1 VAVADY
7 IDQDLNI
14 YEKFLESKMIT
25 ACYYVMP
32 DTGLWI
38 LDEKANRFFMFIQHR
53 ASSIQHRF
61 ASNNGFLFSSTRR
74 FEVELRY

>member
-1 VAVADY
+1 VAVANY
-7 IDQDLNI
+7 IDQDFNI
-14 YEKFLESKMIT
+14 YEKFLELQMIT

-32 DTGLWI
+32 DTGIWI
-38 LDEKANRFFMFIQHR
+38 MDEKANRFLCL
-53 ASSIQHRF
+53 SSIEQPVTST